1 MCVERGTMTHRRYQ
15 KIAIHSAKKEEN
27 INILDLFRVNG
38 LTPGPILQSAHDNTK
53 KGVSR

>member
-1 MCVERGTMTHRRYQ
+1 MTHRRYQ